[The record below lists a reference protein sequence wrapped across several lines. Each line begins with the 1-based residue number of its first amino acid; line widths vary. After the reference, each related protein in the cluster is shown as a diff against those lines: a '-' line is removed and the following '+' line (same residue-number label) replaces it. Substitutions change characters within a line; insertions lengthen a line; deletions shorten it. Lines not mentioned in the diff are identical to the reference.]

1 MAWLCKTVPVLGVQ
15 RGLNIYPRLFAWAR
29 SKIPLNAAETA
40 TLLKLIDSTQVLSIR
55 PFGDEEE
62 LLFSVNLVL
71 KQEEDR
77 SELKRF
83 EKLVMKQMADIKILR
98 KRCAELEG
106 EKVRRR
112 TKGKRFVVDESGNKV
127 ESEKKVDKAK
137 EKVNFEPAHNASAHF
152 ADFVDVVVQEVV
164 SDLAKEK
171 NELDGSEFEN
181 RSGNESSGRTVAGTS
196 AVENKTVFKSS
207 ILDNVRT
214 RADRVKKKKG
224 SMFVTRPS
232 STPRRRRKAKK
243 QKFVDVEIRKYSW
256 QGFNG

>member
-1 MAWLCKTVPVLGVQ
+1 M
-15 RGLNIYPRLFAWAR
+15 
-29 SKIPLNAAETA
+29 
-40 TLLKLIDSTQVLSIR
+40 SIR

-62 LLFSVNLVL
+62 LLFAVNPVL

-98 KRCAELEG
+98 KRYAELEG

-112 TKGKRFVVDESGNKV
+112 TKEKRCVVDESGNKV

-137 EKVNFEPAHNASAHF
+137 EKVNFEPAHDASAHF

-171 NELDGSEFEN
+171 NELDGSEFGN
-181 RSGNESSGRTVAGTS
+181 RSGNESSGRSVAGTS
-196 AVENKTVFKSS
+196 AVEKKTVFKSS
-207 ILDNVRT
+207 IVDNVRT
-214 RADRVKKKKG
+214 RADRVLKKKG
-224 SMFVTRPS
+224 SMFVTPPS
-232 STPRRRRKAKK
+232 STPRRRRKARK
-243 QKFVDVEIRKYSW
+243 QEFVDVEIEGNTSGKVSMVEF
-256 QGFNG
+256 QGRSDFCGHE